1 MTVYLNVIFWW
12 SLYCRLPVTTQSLAH
27 FVFSLTCFE
36 CSLRTVWLIL
46 PQSLSFSSSHFWL
59 VMFLAEMP
67 LSWFPVC
74 WILRVMHRTSCFFLT
89 LPFKG
94 PLLSVYRNA
103 TQLGSHCTFC
113 KRILFFTGVKE
124 TGNLTSYQ
132 VRSYYLGLLVCWR
145 CLSCINVLLVM
156 HKCS

>member
-36 CSLRTVWLIL
+36 CSLRTIWLIL
-46 PQSLSFSSSHFWL
+46 PQSLSFSSGHFWL
-59 VMFLAEMP
+59 VMCLAEMP

-74 WILRVMHRTSCFFLT
+74 WILRVMHRTSCFFLA

-113 KRILFFTGVKE
+113 KRVLVFYWCQRNRQFDLLPGQVILFGTF
-124 TGNLTSYQ
+124 
-132 VRSYYLGLLVCWR
+132 GLLKM
-145 CLSCINVLLVM
+145 LVL
-156 HKCS
+156 HKCSSCHA